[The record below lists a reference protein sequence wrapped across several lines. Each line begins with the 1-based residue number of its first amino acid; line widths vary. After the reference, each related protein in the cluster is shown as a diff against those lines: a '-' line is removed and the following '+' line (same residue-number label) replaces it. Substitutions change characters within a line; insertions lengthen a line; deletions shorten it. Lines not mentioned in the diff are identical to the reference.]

1 MATREI
7 VNELVEKLLY
17 LENEMTTLK
26 EDKKVLLEDY
36 KDKLDVKAF
45 QAAVRIAK
53 IKAKLRDTSEAEFDN
68 MLLAIEDKITV
79 DFIP

>member
-1 MATREI
+1 MATREL

-26 EDKKVLLEDY
+26 EDKKQLLEDY

-53 IKAKLRDTSEAEFDN
+53 IKAKLRDTSETEFDN
-68 MLLAIEDKITV
+68 MLLAIEDKISV

>member
-1 MATREI
+1 MSKQDDI
-7 VNELVEKLLY
+7 KDLVEKITNIDNEIKLLQ
-17 LENEMTTLK
+17 
-26 EDKKVLLEDY
+26 EDRKTLLEDY

-53 IKAKLRDTSEAEFDN
+53 IKAKLRDTSETEFDN
-68 MLLAIEDKITV
+68 MLLAIEDKISV